1 MSLEISGKAL
11 IPHEKIQ
18 KLTRMIIF
26 NFVCIFHDF
35 PILST
40 VFLERLGGLIEELE
54 LETIVEAISELEIT
68 RPLDCCC
75 SGFTKINKE
84 IWLTE
89 SEKYMFLNQRNTY
102 MTILSELEIQCLAA
116 TSSPQDILDLC
127 QASSPVGFVV
137 HDSCG

>member
-1 MSLEISGKAL
+1 
-11 IPHEKIQ
+11 
-18 KLTRMIIF
+18 MIIF
-26 NFVCIFHDF
+26 KKYLFAMIF

-102 MTILSELEIQCLAA
+102 MTILSELVIQCLAA

-127 QASSPVGFVV
+127 QASSPVGFVLY
-137 HDSCG
+137 DSCG